1 MFYLNYKNY
10 IFVSLVGLLIIVS
23 GLWIFSS
30 KREHLL
36 SVLLRLEYIMLG
48 IYFIIVTSLGAQDL
62 FYSLIF
68 ITFTACEG
76 ALGLSVLVIIRRTH
90 GGDYFKTFNIFN

>member
-1 MFYLNYKNY
+1 VWASVF
-10 IFVSLVGLLIIVS
+10 IIISGLLV
-23 GLWIFSS
+23 FSS

-36 SVLLRLEYIMLG
+36 SVLLRIEYI
-48 IYFIIVTSLGAQDL
+48 SLGVYIIFVYFLGGGDL

-76 ALGLSVLVIIRRTH
+76 ALALSILVMIRRTH
-90 GGDYFKTFNIFN
+90 GGDYFKTFNLV